1 VNDAGQTLAS
11 DECHTDRASGLR
23 SGGHRGRERKV
34 LFNPEAV
41 RGRYLEDLL
50 DQPRALQ
57 ATLTSLCDSPI
68 FDALERS
75 CGRGRLERVVL
86 TGMGSSFFGLH
97 PLSIELAANGWT
109 PLMVETSELIH
120 YYPNL
125 LTPSTLVV
133 AVSQSG
139 KSVETVRLLEMNA
152 RRATI
157 VGVTN
162 HADSPLGQQA
172 DFAVVCAAGEE
183 YSVSCKTYVCG
194 LAALQ
199 MVAASLCG
207 LDREQRWRALEAAPA
222 AVDGYLRNWAAHAG
236 EFTEMLRDARDLF
249 LVGRGESLAAAQT
262 GALIIKESDHFHAEG
277 MSSAAF
283 RHGPLEMI
291 KRRVFVGVFAGDG
304 KAQPLSEG
312 LMRDLAITSA
322 RAVLIGGDAGPGA
335 CRLPEVAEILRP
347 VLMPIL
353 EILPAQMITLA
364 LAAIAKREP
373 GKFERATK
381 VTATE

>member
-1 VNDAGQTLAS
+1 V
-11 DECHTDRASGLR
+11 
-23 SGGHRGRERKV
+23 
-34 LFNPEAV
+34 FNPEAV
-41 RGRYLEDLL
+41 RGRYLEDIL

-57 ATLTSLCDSPI
+57 ATLTSLRDSPV

-75 CGRGRLERVVL
+75 CGRERFGRVVL

-97 PLSIELAANGWT
+97 PLSIELAAHGWT
-109 PLMVETSELIH
+109 PLMLETSELIH

-125 LTPSTLVV
+125 LSPSTLVV

-162 HADSPLGQQA
+162 HADSPLAGEA
-172 DFAVVCAAGEE
+172 DFAVLCAAGEE
-183 YSVSCKTYVCG
+183 YSVSCKTYMCG

-199 MVAASLCG
+199 MVAESLCR
-207 LDREQRWRALEAAPA
+207 LDRNERLRELDEAPA
-222 AVDGYLRNWAAHAG
+222 AVEGYLQNWTAHAG
-236 EFTEMLRDARDLF
+236 EFAELLQDARHLF
-249 LVGRGESLAAAQT
+249 LVGRGPSLAAAET

-283 RHGPLEMI
+283 RHGPFEMI
-291 KRRVFVGVFAGDG
+291 ERGAFVGVFRGDE
-304 KAQPLSEG
+304 KARPLNERLVEDIAS
-312 LMRDLAITSA
+312 TSA
-322 RAVLIGGDAGPGA
+322 QAVLIGGDAGPGA
-335 CRLPEVAEILRP
+335 CRFPEVGEMLRP
-347 VLMPIL
+347 IV
-353 EILPAQMITLA
+353 EILPVQMITLA

-381 VTATE
+381 VTVVE